1 MMYLLWFY
9 AGLCRLDSSE
19 QKGIPNTTQRHITNR
34 KLTKLV
40 STYPDFFCNIYMYV
54 RGVIV
59 NHNIITRRA
68 NKVLSTMNLAK
79 YDQNLC

>member
-40 STYPDFFCNIYMYV
+40 STYPDSFSNIYMYV
-54 RGVIV
+54 RGVIGTPLYV
-59 NHNIITRRA
+59 RVSDAEYAHHT
-68 NKVLSTMNLAK
+68 KPDFQTHQL
-79 YDQNLC
+79 